1 MSESPAV
8 REVGCANEAF
18 SCMESFIR
26 RTEKKKKSRLTKS
39 KEMLL
44 CITHAGTLTEKQKK
58 STIPHDRKKENRSV
72 NLVATKQFAK

>member
-1 MSESPAV
+1 
-8 REVGCANEAF
+8 
-18 SCMESFIR
+18 MESFIR